1 MKHKIFD
8 LFMLIKRNI
17 KLQIITCVL
26 LSFFVIILYIILG
39 NIIPYNHNYTVSD
52 YIRLINQIDD
62 IKVIDNKIE
71 ISGFAFMLN
80 TDSEDTK
87 IHIILKNVKDGE
99 EIRAKVKQTTRED
112 VDTYFSSDFNY
123 KNSGFYATVKDNK
136 LKENE
141 CYEIIVMLDYI
152 NRTVGEN
159 GKIVEEN
166 LKKAVTTNR
175 FILNKELYN
184 FNPDIF
190 YINMNIQ
197 SEILGKL

>member
-1 MKHKIFD
+1 
-8 LFMLIKRNI
+8 MLIKRNI

-87 IHIILKNVKDGE
+87 IHIILKNVKDGD